1 MAGVRYRT
9 EPGFE
14 FLHRELKQH
23 RHLTLQLLWEVCRV
37 QEPGGYGYSRFCNLY
52 RRWRRKQNL
61 VMRQEHRAGE
71 KVAQRVVVRYHLA
84 GTPPAAPAA
93 AVPADVPPSL
103 RLPDSVATH

>member
-37 QEPGGYGYSRFCNLY
+37 QEPGGYGYKPILQSVRSG
-52 RRWRRKQNL
+52 
-61 VMRQEHRAGE
+61 QEAEPGHGDRSTGGG